1 MIVKNKKNKN
11 ISRKE
16 QHALPFHELSSRVF
30 LMYNLTYIAAN
41 NRKTRIE
48 CGEQAVVE
56 YVCPYNRTLTRSRT
70 FRIADNHT
78 FCSKNI
84 TIFTHF
90 IYLTIL
96 NQLLTRLDWRA
107 PARFNLIRVFFF
119 FFFLFFSREVC
130 VFSMRGVDKTIAMK
144 QKEICVPK

>member
-11 ISRKE
+11 ISRKK
-16 QHALPFHELSSRVF
+16 QHTRSAVSRVIVT
-30 LMYNLTYIAAN
+30 MYNLIYVAAN

-119 FFFLFFSREVC
+119 FSLERFAFLQCEVQ
-130 VFSMRGVDKTIAMK
+130 TK
-144 QKEICVPK
+144 QQQ